1 MNLVTILIAVLAA
14 MGPLS
19 TDVYLP
25 GLPAMAIELQSS
37 VSQMQLSMTTA
48 FLGLALGQIVIG
60 PWSDQVGRKMPV
72 ITSMIGFAVASLG
85 CSMATSLESLL
96 MWRFIQGFC
105 GTGGIVLSRAMA
117 GDMYRG
123 QDLTKF
129 MALLMLINSV
139 VPIGGPVLG
148 GIIISL
154 YDWQKVFDLLT
165 LVGIGLAVVSLWKLP
180 ETLAVDHRVTGGI
193 VTSLQSMGALW
204 QQKAFRGY
212 LLAQGFASMAL
223 FGYISSSPFIL
234 QDMYGLSSLMY
245 SVCFGIGSATL
256 GVVAQISARINK
268 RYDVRTQLLFGIKL
282 GLVVGVLLMVAAMVK
297 PVQSIYMIVLLILI
311 TASCGFT
318 LPMSFVGAMNVQTGN
333 AGSASGLLGVV
344 SFLAGAIASP
354 LVGLGGSSTIWPL
367 ALVIFG
373 AHVLSF
379 LFMHLYVSRVEIR

>member
-96 MWRFIQGFC
+96 VWRFIQGFC

-282 GLVVGVLLMVAAMVK
+282 GLVVGVLLMVAAVVK

-373 AHVLSF
+373 AHVLAWKGVKCYTS
-379 LFMHLYVSRVEIR
+379 

>member
-1 MNLVTILIAVLAA
+1 MKLVTILIAVLAA

-25 GLPAMAIELQSS
+25 GLPAMAIELHSS

-60 PWSDQVGRKMPV
+60 PWSDQVGRKKPV
-72 ITSMIGFAVASLG
+72 IISMVGFGVASFG
-85 CSMATSLESLL
+85 CSWATSLESLL
-96 MWRFIQGFC
+96 VWRFVQGIC
-105 GTGGIVLSRAMA
+105 GAGGIVLSRAMA

-123 QDLTKF
+123 QDLTQF

-148 GIIISL
+148 GVIISL
-154 YDWQKVFDLLT
+154 YDWQKVFELLT
-165 LVGIGLAVVSLWKLP
+165 LVGIALALFSLWKLP
-180 ETLAVDHRVTGGI
+180 ETLGVNHRVTGGI
-193 VTSLQSMGALW
+193 VTSLQSMGTLW
-204 QQKAFRGY
+204 RQKTFRGY

-245 SVCFGIGSATL
+245 SICFGIGSATL

-268 RYDVRTQLLFGIKL
+268 RYDVRTQLLFGIKM
-282 GLVVGVLLMVAAMVK
+282 GLVIGVLLMVAAVVK
-297 PVQSIYMIVLLILI
+297 PLHPIYMIVLLILI
-311 TASCGFT
+311 AASCGFT
-318 LPMSFVGAMNVQTGN
+318 LPMSFVGAMNVQSGS
-333 AGSASGLLGVV
+333 AGSASGLLGVI

-354 LVGLGGSSTIWPL
+354 LVGLGGSTTIWPL
-367 ALVIFG
+367 ALVILG
-373 AHVLSF
+373 AHALAWK
-379 LFMHLYVSRVEIR
+379 FMKCYTQ